1 MTKNKITALG
11 TDGSL
16 LRANLRAVVL
26 GAIIGITLGLIFTVF
41 SRTGLKPIQFLY
53 NVIFSIFITLSITN
67 VVALFQKLPVTS
79 GKGFWFFVLGYYIC
93 NFAGMIIGT
102 ELSYIVVEI
111 IKYGVPTFTLH
122 PGEYKSS
129 AVIVFI
135 VGTGLLLYNMQL
147 ARNHSEITAKN
158 NDLARLRQLQS
169 ETELQALQ
177 SRINPHFLYNS
188 LNSIA
193 SLIHEDPDKA
203 EQMTIMLSKLFRYTI
218 NSAKENIHSLRDELE
233 ILRTYIS
240 IEQVRFGDRM
250 KFNIDADPDL
260 DKINVPRFLVQPL
273 VENSIKHG
281 LNNKSKDAEIR
292 IVVKKK
298 DQNIE
303 VLVYDNGSPFPDDLQ
318 MGYGMQSTF
327 DKLKLLYTD
336 NYDVQLIND
345 PKHIKITF
353 PVTA

>member
-1 MTKNKITALG
+1 MTKNKMLALG
-11 TDGSL
+11 TDGNL
-16 LRANLRAVVL
+16 LYANLRAVVL
-26 GAIIGITLGLIFTVF
+26 GAIIGCALSLIFTVF
-41 SRTGLKPIQFLY
+41 SRSGFTHMQFIY
-53 NVIFSIFITLSITN
+53 NVVFSIFITLSITN
-67 VVALFQKLPVTS
+67 VVAIFQRLPITS
-79 GKGFWFFVLGYYIC
+79 NKGFWFFITGYYLS
-93 NFAGMIIGT
+93 NFAGMVIGT
-102 ELSYIVVEI
+102 ELSYMVVET
-111 IKYGVPTFTLH
+111 IKYGAPAYRLH
-122 PGEYKSS
+122 PGEYRSS
-129 AVIVFI
+129 ATIVFI
-135 VGTGLLLYNMQL
+135 VGTILLLYNMQL
-147 ARNHSEITAKN
+147 ARSSAEITAKN

-218 NSAKENIHSLRDELE
+218 NSAKENMHSLKDELD

-240 IEQVRFGDRM
+240 IEQVRFGERM
-250 KFNIDADPDL
+250 KFSIDADPGL
-260 DKINVPRFLVQPL
+260 EQVNVPRFLVQPL

-281 LNNKSKDAEIR
+281 LSNKSKEAEIR
-292 IVVKKK
+292 IVVKKEE
-298 DQNIE
+298 QNIQ
-303 VLVYDNGSPFPDDLQ
+303 VLVYDNGSPFPGDLR

-327 DKLKLLYTD
+327 DKLKLLYID

-353 PVTA
+353 PVTV